1 MEREEG
7 RPLED
12 ATLDN
17 DSAAVSGEE
26 GRPPV
31 DATATGESM
40 PGPGGTTR
48 TGVIGASETAP
59 AGFGKT
65 AAVGADDASS
75 DLDRAIKGFLAFI
88 EQVEGLSPETVRA
101 YRGHLEAYARWCV
114 RAGVD
119 GLDPSSRELRRYLAE
134 MRAAEYS
141 SRTVSAHLSAL
152 RSFFKWLNLEGISK
166 NSNVD
171 ALVAPKQE
179 RKLPSTLTAEQLDAL
194 FAAPEEGT
202 PDGLRDAAMLELFYA
217 SGARISELAALD
229 VGDID
234 AAGGTVRLFG
244 KGSKERIVP
253 LYRRALEA
261 VDVYEREGRPV
272 LLAKGKAGAI
282 PQGRDPLFI
291 SARGRAMDSSALR
304 YRFDVLKRR
313 AGLPSDITP
322 HAMRHT
328 FATDLLAGGA
338 DMRSVQELLGHE
350 SLSTT
355 QIYTHLT
362 PERLKETLHQAHPRG
377 GDEG

>member
-1 MEREEG
+1 MAGEEG
-7 RPLED
+7 RPLAD
-12 ATLDN
+12 ATPDN
-17 DSAAVSGEE
+17 GSVAVPDEE
-26 GRPPV
+26 GRPSA
-31 DATATGESM
+31 DTAATSESK
-40 PGPGGTTR
+40 PRSGGTIQ
-48 TGVIGASETAP
+48 TGAVGASEVTL
-59 AGFGKT
+59 AGSGE
-65 AAVGADDASS
+65 AAVVGADDALS
-75 DLDRAIKGFLAFI
+75 DLDCAIEGFLSFI

-101 YRGHLEAYARWCV
+101 YHGHLEAYARWCA

-152 RSFFKWLNLEGISK
+152 RSFFRWLNLEGISK

-229 VGDID
+229 VDDID

-272 LLAKGKAGAI
+272 LLAKGKPGAI

-291 SARGRAMDSSALR
+291 SARGQAMDSSALR

-355 QIYTHLT
+355 QIYTHLA
-362 PERLKETLHQAHPRG
+362 PERLKETLHQAHPRS